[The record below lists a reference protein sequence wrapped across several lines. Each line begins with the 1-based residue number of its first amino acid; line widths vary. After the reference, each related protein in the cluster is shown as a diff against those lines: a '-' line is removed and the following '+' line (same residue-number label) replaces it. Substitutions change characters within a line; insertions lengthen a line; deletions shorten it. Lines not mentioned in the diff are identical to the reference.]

1 MHLGISPLLSTQACC
16 KQIWQN
22 IATDSCSMPSPIA
35 NRSGLSS
42 CIFWNSLFFIFNQEI
57 CLLEDLLEICW
68 RLLDFI
74 RRNLIKHCKQQI
86 EQAIIPHWRR
96 DPEFHTQ
103 SASYSI
109 GELRLQIIR
118 DPLKA
123 VDLVEVDRWTK
134 SFGTS
139 WWPQKVDSFHPNV
152 ELRPLP
158 CFRAVVFFF
167 NLLIYNY
174 SSYFLQ
180 ISQLSSTIMTF
191 FFFYFLLIII
201 VGQNTLILMPFS
213 NPKLV

>member
-1 MHLGISPLLSTQACC
+1 MHLRISPLLSAQACC

-22 IATDSCSMPSPIA
+22 IATDSCTMPSSIA

-57 CLLEDLLEICW
+57 CLLEETSVSW

-74 RRNLIKHCKQQI
+74 RRNLIKHCKQQT

-103 SASYSI
+103 SASYST
-109 GELRLQIIR
+109 GELRLWIIR

-123 VDLVEVDRWTK
+123 VDLVEVDCWTK
-134 SFGTS
+134 TSETS

-158 CFRAVVFFF
+158 HFCVVAF
-167 NLLIYNY
+167 
-174 SSYFLQ
+174 
-180 ISQLSSTIMTF
+180 
-191 FFFYFLLIII
+191 
-201 VGQNTLILMPFS
+201 
-213 NPKLV
+213 